1 MEKVKQLNDNKLD
14 NYAKKYLIHLQFE
27 RRLSKNT
34 IESYWSDL
42 KRYINYLKDIFNIN
56 NPKKIRIKHIK
67 EFANL
72 LNTIPIIKSGNS
84 GVSSNTLHRSFSSI
98 RGFHKYLLSE
108 KFTDNDPTLYLE
120 SPSTDRKLPI
130 ILSVE
135 EIDNIISAVSPES
148 KTCLRDKALV
158 SLMYATGLRVSEVV
172 DLKLT
177 NINWDENILRI
188 IGKGD
193 KERIVPI
200 GNRSYQLLKK
210 YVDLD
215 RPRLARKSNS
225 ESYLFLNNRGR
236 PTTRMTV
243 WNILSKHIKAAGI
256 NKRVSPHTLRHSFAT
271 HLIEGGANLRAV
283 QEMLGH
289 ADISTTQI
297 YTHLDSSYLKEVH
310 KQFHPR
316 S

>member
-1 MEKVKQLNDNKLD
+1 MEKVKQINDNKLD

-42 KRYINYLKDIFNIN
+42 KRYINYLNDIFNIN

-72 LNTIPIIKSGNS
+72 LNTIPIIKSGNY

-98 RGFHKYLLSE
+98 RGFHKYLLNE

-135 EIDNIISAVSPES
+135 EIDNIISSVSPES

-158 SLMYATGLRVSEVV
+158 SIMYATGLRVSEVV

-188 IGKGD
+188 IGKGN

>member
-1 MEKVKQLNDNKLD
+1 MEKVKQINDNKLD

-42 KRYINYLKDIFNIN
+42 KRYINYLNDIFNIN

-98 RGFHKYLLSE
+98 RGFHKYLLNE

-135 EIDNIISAVSPES
+135 EIDNIISSVSPES

-158 SLMYATGLRVSEVV
+158 SIMYATGLRVSEVV

-188 IGKGD
+188 IGKGN

-225 ESYLFLNNRGR
+225 ESYLFLNN
-236 PTTRMTV
+236 
-243 WNILSKHIKAAGI
+243 H
-256 NKRVSPHTLRHSFAT
+256 
-271 HLIEGGANLRAV
+271 
-283 QEMLGH
+283 
-289 ADISTTQI
+289 
-297 YTHLDSSYLKEVH
+297 
-310 KQFHPR
+310 
-316 S
+316 

>member
-42 KRYINYLKDIFNIN
+42 KRYINYLNDIFNIN

-98 RGFHKYLLSE
+98 RGFHKYLLNE
-108 KFTDNDPTLYLE
+108 KFTDSDPTLYLE

-135 EIDNIISAVSPES
+135 EIDNIISSVSPES

-158 SLMYATGLRVSEVV
+158 SIMYATGLRVSEVV

-188 IGKGD
+188 IGKGN

-289 ADISTTQI
+289 SDISTTQI

>member
-1 MEKVKQLNDNKLD
+1 MEKVKQINDNKLD

-42 KRYINYLKDIFNIN
+42 KRYINYLNDIFNIN

-98 RGFHKYLLSE
+98 RGFHKYLLNE

-135 EIDNIISAVSPES
+135 EIDNIISSVSPES

-158 SLMYATGLRVSEVV
+158 SIMYATGLRVSEVV

-188 IGKGD
+188 IGKGN

>member
-1 MEKVKQLNDNKLD
+1 MEKVKQINDNKLD

-42 KRYINYLKDIFNIN
+42 KRYINYLNDIFNIN

-98 RGFHKYLLSE
+98 RGFHKYLLNE

-135 EIDNIISAVSPES
+135 EIDNIISSVSPES

-158 SLMYATGLRVSEVV
+158 SIMYATGLRVSEVV

-177 NINWDENILRI
+177 NINWDEYILRI
-188 IGKGD
+188 IGKGN

>member
-1 MEKVKQLNDNKLD
+1 MEKVKQINDNKLD

-42 KRYINYLKDIFNIN
+42 KRYINYLNDIFNIN

-98 RGFHKYLLSE
+98 RGFHKYLLNE

-135 EIDNIISAVSPES
+135 EIDNIISSVSPES

-158 SLMYATGLRVSEVV
+158 SIMYATGLRVSDVV

-188 IGKGD
+188 IGKGN